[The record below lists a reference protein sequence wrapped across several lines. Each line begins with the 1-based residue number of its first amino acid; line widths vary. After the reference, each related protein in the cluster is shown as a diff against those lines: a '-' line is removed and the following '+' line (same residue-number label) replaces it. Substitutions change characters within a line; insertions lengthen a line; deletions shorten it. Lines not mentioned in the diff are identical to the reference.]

1 MEDKKIQ
8 TQATET
14 QKFKSEY
21 AVEMI
26 DITKTFLNGK
36 VVANDKVQLKV
47 KTNEVH
53 AIIGENGAGKSTL
66 MSMLFGIYTPDSGI
80 IRING
85 QEVNFTSAKD
95 ADKVG
100 LGMVH
105 QHFKLVDEFSIW
117 ENVILGSEGAKTLGI
132 INAVKI
138 KKVLKDLVQEYDF
151 KLNLDKKVKEISV
164 GQQQKTE
171 ILKLL
176 YRNANILI
184 FDEPTAV
191 LSQDEIASFLK
202 MILHFKEVG
211 KTVII
216 ITHKLAEIK
225 AVADSATVIRR
236 GKYIGDF
243 KVKDKSI
250 PEIAEMM
257 VGKKI
262 AEVKN
267 AGGSLAN
274 NPVKFEVNNLD
285 IYKLWK
291 SSRTKTKFLDRFKK
305 AVVQQPKKE
314 VQPNTETSELN
325 NQSIKELWQAL
336 QTKSKTRQR
345 KGLFY
350 SPIDERDEIYD
361 NDFKRS
367 TANNPLIKDELD
379 DTQGIH
385 HFQDVW
391 HGSNT
396 TTPSQTQAQDEPLS
410 NSATSTVEK
419 ASVQQEQTVT
429 TNTTYADPNKVNFK
443 IRAGEIYAIA
453 GVEGN
458 GQSELALALAGLLPN
473 GHSKIILNGHELNG
487 KSVKKRYDLG
497 LSNVPEDRHK
507 HGLVLDLPIDKNSVL
522 QEIVKRPYSVAGF
535 MNSHEITKHAIE
547 IINKYDVRGTSRG
560 TTAARLLSGGNQQ
573 KLIIGREMER
583 EHELLILVQPTR
595 GMDLGAIAFIHE
607 QILKEKEAGKAIL
620 LISYELDEIL
630 GLADTIAVM
639 QNGVFLEEGPA
650 SVMTK
655 QHIGELMAGRR

>member
-1 MEDKKIQ
+1 MSNANNKEIIKK
-8 TQATET
+8 E
-14 QKFKSEY
+14 KPNSEY

-26 DITKTFLNGK
+26 NITKTFLNGK
-36 VVANDKVQLKV
+36 VVANDNVQLKV
-47 KTNEVH
+47 KTNEIH

-66 MSMLFGIYTPDSGI
+66 MSMLFGIYTPDSGEI
-80 IRING
+80 KING
-85 QEVNFTSAKD
+85 ETINFASAKD

-105 QHFKLVDEFSIW
+105 QHFKLVDEFTIW
-117 ENVILGSEGAKTLGI
+117 ENVILGAENAKTLGI
-132 INAVKI
+132 INSKKI
-138 KKVLKDLVQEYDF
+138 KKHLKELITEYDF
-151 KLNLDKKVKEISV
+151 NLNLDKKVKEISV

-176 YRNANILI
+176 YRNADILI

-202 MILHFKEVG
+202 MLLHFQELG

-216 ITHKLAEIK
+216 ITHKLNEIK
-225 AVADSATVIRR
+225 AVANRATVIRR
-236 GKYIGDF
+236 GRYIGDF
-243 KVKDKSI
+243 DVKDKSI
-250 PEIAEMM
+250 EEIAEMM

-267 AGGSLAN
+267 PGIDISN
-274 NPVKFEVNNLD
+274 NPVKFEVQNLD

-291 SSRTKTKFLDRFKK
+291 SNKTKITLKDRLKK
-305 AVVQQPKKE
+305 VFIQQPKKDK
-314 VQPNTETSELN
+314 NNSTS
-325 NQSIKELWQAL
+325 
-336 QTKSKTRQR
+336 
-345 KGLFY
+345 
-350 SPIDERDEIYD
+350 
-361 NDFKRS
+361 S
-367 TANNPLIKDELD
+367 TP
-379 DTQGIH
+379 
-385 HFQDVW
+385 QDQKI
-391 HGSNT
+391 S
-396 TTPSQTQAQDEPLS
+396 
-410 NSATSTVEK
+410 
-419 ASVQQEQTVT
+419 
-429 TNTTYADPNKVNFK
+429 FK

-458 GQSELALALAGLLPN
+458 GQSELALAIAGLLPN
-473 GHSKIILNGHELNG
+473 GHAKIILNGHELNG

-497 LSNVPEDRHK
+497 LSDVPEDRHK
-507 HGLVLDLPIDKNSVL
+507 HGLILDLPIDKNSVL
-522 QEIVKRPYSVAGF
+522 QEIGKKPYSRFGF
-535 MNSHEITKHAIE
+535 INQNEITKHAMS

-607 QILKEKEAGKAIL
+607 QILKEKANGKAIL

-639 QNGVFLEEGPA
+639 QNGTILEEGNIA
-650 SVMTK
+650 VMTK
-655 QHIGELMAGRR
+655 QYIGELMAGKGK